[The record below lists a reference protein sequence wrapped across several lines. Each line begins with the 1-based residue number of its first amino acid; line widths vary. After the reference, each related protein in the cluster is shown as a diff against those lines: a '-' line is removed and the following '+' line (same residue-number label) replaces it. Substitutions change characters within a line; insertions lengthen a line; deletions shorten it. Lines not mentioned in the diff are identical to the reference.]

1 MRKGRSL
8 VRSEIPCRFRQSA
21 VAGAVCVLLSVAQSA
36 DSGSAEPASDGGLL
50 APGLFLHIPG
60 PNPIL
65 VPGAAGAW
73 DDGVI
78 EAADAFHDDQTFYLY
93 YHGTGQ
99 GKAVFLIR
107 SIAPGD
113 RAVIFW
119 YIREN
124 A

>member
-1 MRKGRSL
+1 MNWRKFKDRG
-8 VRSEIPCRFRQSA
+8 EILA
-21 VAGAVCVLLSVAQSA
+21 VACAFAWSFAAGGMGGEG
-36 DSGSAEPASDGGLL
+36 DPGGLRDRHGL
-50 APGLFLHIPG
+50 LVPGQFLHIPG